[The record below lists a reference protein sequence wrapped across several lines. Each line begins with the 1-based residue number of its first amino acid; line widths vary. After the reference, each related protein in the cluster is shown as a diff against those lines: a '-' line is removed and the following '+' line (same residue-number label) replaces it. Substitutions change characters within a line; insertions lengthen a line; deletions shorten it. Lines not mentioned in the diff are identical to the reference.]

1 MEPMVCYECGTPI
14 SNIKELFDMLRR
26 IKTVEY
32 DQKKPTHIAKRWVNQ
47 DISIDLLDVFEAL
60 GIKRYCCRTHITTA
74 VNFHDLEYE

>member
-14 SNIKELFDMLRR
+14 SHVKELFDMLRR

-32 DQKKPTHIAKRWVNQ
+32 DQKNPTHIAKRWVNH
-47 DISIDLLDVFEAL
+47 DISIDLVDVFDAL
-60 GIKRYCCRTHITTA
+60 NIKRYCCRTHIMTA